1 MFRLIFSIL
10 FALLIDIQIVVAKD
24 AAIEIEEGNVNNW
37 IEYYKN
43 ERNIP
48 IEKIKEANSAED
60 SSNTEESTYQQEE
73 NKQN

>member
-1 MFRLIFSIL
+1 MFRLILSIL
-10 FALLIDIQIVVAKD
+10 FALLIDIQIVGAKD

-60 SSNTEESTYQQEE
+60 SSNAEESTYQQQE

>member
-1 MFRLIFSIL
+1 MFRLILSIL
-10 FALLIDIQIVVAKD
+10 FALLVDIQIIDAKD

-60 SSNTEESTYQQEE
+60 SSNAEESTYQQQE

>member
-1 MFRLIFSIL
+1 MFSIFL
-10 FALLIDIQIVVAKD
+10 GLLIDIQIVGAKD

-37 IEYYKN
+37 IEYYKS

-60 SSNTEESTYQQEE
+60 APNAEESTHQPQE
-73 NKQN
+73 NK

>member
-1 MFRLIFSIL
+1 VFRLMFSIFL
-10 FALLIDIQIVVAKD
+10 GLLIDIQIIGAKD

-60 SSNTEESTYQQEE
+60 SSNAEESTYQQQE

>member
-1 MFRLIFSIL
+1 MFRLILSIL
-10 FALLIDIQIVVAKD
+10 FTLLIDIQIVGAKD

-48 IEKIKEANSAED
+48 IEKIKEANSDED
-60 SSNTEESTYQQEE
+60 SSNAEESTHQQQK

>member
-1 MFRLIFSIL
+1 MFSIFL
-10 FALLIDIQIVVAKD
+10 GLLIDIQIIGAKD

-60 SSNTEESTYQQEE
+60 SSNAEESTYQQQE